1 MKISTWAYSLK
12 QGIINIKRNKLF
24 SLASIATIAIC
35 IFLIGLFYSVFTNI
49 NNMIT
54 QAEEQISVTVFFK
67 QGITDDEINS
77 LKDKISQRA
86 EVKEVV
92 YTSSEEAWE
101 QFKEIYFKDHM
112 DLAEGFKDDNPLA
125 NSASFEIFLN
135 DISMQDV
142 LVSYLNSLSEE
153 GIRQVNSS
161 ENTASTVS
169 EFGKLVGYVSVAL
182 IVILLAVAVFLISNT
197 ITMGITVRKEEIGIM
212 KLMGAEVLF
221 LTNASGGVN
230 HEFSA
235 GDFMLIQD
243 QIADFV
249 PSPLIGAN
257 IEELGPRFCDMSEVY
272 DKKLREI
279 IKDTAKE
286 LGIPL
291 KEGVYIQLT
300 GPNFETPAEVRM
312 CRILGADAVGMSTAC
327 EGIAANHMG
336 MKICGISCIS
346 NLACGM
352 TEEPLSHEEV
362 QATADRVAPL
372 FKKLITASI
381 VNIAESL

>member
-54 QAEEQISVTVFFK
+54 QAEEQISITVFFK

-77 LKDKISQRA
+77 LKYKISQRA

-212 KLMGAEVLF
+212 KLMGASDIFVR
-221 LTNASGGVN
+221 AP
-230 HEFSA
+230 
-235 GDFMLIQD
+235 FMVEGLMIG
-243 QIADFV
+243 
-249 PSPLIGAN
+249 LIGA
-257 IEELGPRFCDMSEVY
+257 V
-272 DKKLREI
+272 
-279 IKDTAKE
+279 
-286 LGIPL
+286 IPIVVL
-291 KEGVYIQLT
+291 FILYNRIVVYILAQFQQLSAFT
-300 GPNFETPAEVRM
+300 GFLPANQVFH
-312 CRILGADAVGMSTAC
+312 V
-327 EGIAANHMG
+327 
-336 MKICGISCIS
+336 
-346 NLACGM
+346 LA
-352 TEEPLSHEEV
+352 PLSLLIGAGIGLV
-362 QATADRVAPL
+362 GSMITI
-372 FKKLITASI
+372 KKHLN
-381 VNIAESL
+381 V

>member
-92 YTSSEEAWE
+92 YTTSEEAWE
-101 QFKEIYFKDHM
+101 QFKEIYFIDHM

-212 KLMGAEVLF
+212 KLMGAADIFVR
-221 LTNASGGVN
+221 AP
-230 HEFSA
+230 
-235 GDFMLIQD
+235 FMVEGLMIG
-243 QIADFV
+243 
-249 PSPLIGAN
+249 LIGA
-257 IEELGPRFCDMSEVY
+257 V
-272 DKKLREI
+272 
-279 IKDTAKE
+279 
-286 LGIPL
+286 IPIVVL
-291 KEGVYIQLT
+291 FILYNRIVVYILAQFQQLSAFT
-300 GPNFETPAEVRM
+300 VFLPANQVFH
-312 CRILGADAVGMSTAC
+312 V
-327 EGIAANHMG
+327 
-336 MKICGISCIS
+336 
-346 NLACGM
+346 LA
-352 TEEPLSHEEV
+352 PLSLLIGAGIGLV
-362 QATADRVAPL
+362 GSMITI
-372 FKKLITASI
+372 KKHLN
-381 VNIAESL
+381 V

>member
-35 IFLIGLFYSVFTNI
+35 IFLIGLLYSVFTNI

-54 QAEEQISVTVFFK
+54 QAEEQISITVFFK

-125 NSASFEIFLN
+125 NSSSFEIFLN

-212 KLMGAEVLF
+212 KLMGASDIFVR
-221 LTNASGGVN
+221 AP
-230 HEFSA
+230 
-235 GDFMLIQD
+235 FMVEGLMIG
-243 QIADFV
+243 
-249 PSPLIGAN
+249 LIGA
-257 IEELGPRFCDMSEVY
+257 V
-272 DKKLREI
+272 
-279 IKDTAKE
+279 
-286 LGIPL
+286 IPIVVL
-291 KEGVYIQLT
+291 FILYNRIVVYILAQFQQLSAFT
-300 GPNFETPAEVRM
+300 VFLPANQVFH
-312 CRILGADAVGMSTAC
+312 V
-327 EGIAANHMG
+327 
-336 MKICGISCIS
+336 
-346 NLACGM
+346 LA
-352 TEEPLSHEEV
+352 PLSLLIGAGIGLV
-362 QATADRVAPL
+362 GSMITI
-372 FKKLITASI
+372 KKHLN
-381 VNIAESL
+381 V